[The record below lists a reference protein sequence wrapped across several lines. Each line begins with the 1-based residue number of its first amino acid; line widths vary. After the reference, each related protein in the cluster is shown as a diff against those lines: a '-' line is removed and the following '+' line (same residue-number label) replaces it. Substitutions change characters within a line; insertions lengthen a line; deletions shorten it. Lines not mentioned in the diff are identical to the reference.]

1 MKLTKH
7 MRGDVTV
14 ITLDGSLDSGTASSV
29 EADLERMVPEGGM
42 TVLDL
47 SKMSYMSSAGLRV
60 LLLVQRRAQ
69 ASGARVALAGLPE
82 DVREVMAATGFLDF
96 FAVCDTVE
104 QGAEAL
110 A

>member
-1 MKLTKH
+1 MQLTKQ

-14 ITLDGSLDSGTASSV
+14 ITLDGSLDSGTAPDV
-29 EADLERMVPEGGM
+29 QADLERLVPEGGM

-47 SKMSYMSSAGLRV
+47 SKMAYMSSAGLRV

-69 ASGARVALAGLPE
+69 ATGARVALARLPE
-82 DVREVMAATGFLDF
+82 DVREVMAATGFDEF
-96 FAVCDTVE
+96 FTVCDTVE
-104 QGAEAL
+104 EGAEAL